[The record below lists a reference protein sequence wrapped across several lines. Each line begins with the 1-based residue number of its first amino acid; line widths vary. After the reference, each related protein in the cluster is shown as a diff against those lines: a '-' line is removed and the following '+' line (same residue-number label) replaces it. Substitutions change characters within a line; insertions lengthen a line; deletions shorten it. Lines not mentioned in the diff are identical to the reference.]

1 MEEFGALFFV
11 IILYFCVA
19 LPLRLARKTGG
30 EKKKNA
36 AKPRRPGFPAEA
48 FSQEKDPGEPIPAE
62 QQISGME
69 EIGPAAQDSVRTE
82 RIPFGGNE
90 DLYRGSLNAVTG
102 EGEDPCHVGYAAE
115 THVEEDSHED
125 SGRVFTPGAV
135 GDAIVMAE
143 ILKRPAE
150 RRRERPRYRYGKA
163 ANE

>member
-48 FSQEKDPGEPIPAE
+48 FSQEKNPGEPIPAE

-102 EGEDPCHVGYAAE
+102 EGEDPCHEEQMESMHTSPAPAAE
-115 THVEEDSHED
+115 KSE
-125 SGRVFTPGAV
+125 SGLRLSWTGSE
-135 GDAIVMAE
+135 IVRGFVMSE
-143 ILKRPAE
+143 VLKR
-150 RRRERPRYRYGKA
+150 KV
-163 ANE
+163 